1 MSRILG
7 HLTFANVFS
16 TLALFVALGGTS
28 YAAVVIN
35 GKSIK
40 NRSIPAVK
48 MKKNSLGGTEIKESK
63 LGAVPNASHASS
75 ADSATNAGH
84 ARSAD
89 SATNAGHATSADS
102 ATNAGHAT
110 SADSATSAGD
120 LPDLVFENLTLINN
134 WLPYPDT
141 NVPGAALDA
150 QGVVHLRGAMY
161 QITGTNP
168 FPFIMPAKF
177 RPAAQRIYVSVGLLS
192 AKPGRLAIQSDG
204 TVVPES
210 ADVFSDAQG
219 FTSLE
224 GATYAVGG

>member
-84 ARSAD
+84 AR
-89 SATNAGHATSADS
+89 SADS